1 MTFYGALTLL
11 LVISF
16 VFLAFQTVFCCGLQ
30 NFISW
35 NDLRVDVDYK
45 NSNSM
50 NEGGREVLLV
60 SKDGAGHSKTVQG
73 AVDMVPA
80 GNQHRIKIYI
90 SPGVY
95 REKVLVPV
103 TKPYISFI
111 GNKSGETV
119 ISWNLSASDHD
130 SAGQAVG
137 TLGSASVAIEA
148 DYFCANGITFENT
161 APGAPAGASGMQ
173 AVALRLAGDK
183 AMLYRCRILGR
194 HFFYE
199 CYIQGSIDF
208 IFGSAKSLYQVL
220 STFLLYDQMYI
231 SKFIKITFCQTST
244 KQECTL
250 HVVAETYGA
259 IAASQ
264 RNSPFDDS
272 GFSFQG
278 CKLYGTGMVYL
289 GRAWGKYARIVYSY
303 CQLEGIILSQGWNDW
318 EDSTRQS
325 TVWFGE
331 FNCSGR
337 GADLSNRV
345 PWARSLTY
353 DEAKPFLN
361 QHYID
366 GHQWLTMASRSD
378 IAEQPDSAPLAN
390 TPFAVGFATGLTE
403 DINDSLKLRNWVL
416 RHFSF
421 VRCKS
426 QRRFE
431 A

>member
-1 MTFYGALTLL
+1 MAVYGALTLL
-11 LVISF
+11 LVISC
-16 VFLAFQTVFCCGLQ
+16 VFLASQTVFCYGLQ

-35 NDLRVDVDYK
+35 NDLRVNVDYK

-50 NEGGREVLLV
+50 NEGERRGVLFV

-119 ISWNLSASDHD
+119 ISWNLRASDHD

-137 TLGSASVAIEA
+137 TLASASVAIEA

-161 APGAPAGASGMQ
+161 APGAQAGASGMQ

-183 AMLYRCRILGR
+183 AMLYQCRVLGHQDTLFDQTGR

-208 IFGSAKSLYQVL
+208 IFGSAKSLY
-220 STFLLYDQMYI
+220 
-231 SKFIKITFCQTST
+231 
-244 KQECTL
+244 QECTL

-353 DEAKPFLN
+353 QEAKPFLN

-366 GHQWLTMASRSD
+366 GHQWL
-378 IAEQPDSAPLAN
+378 
-390 TPFAVGFATGLTE
+390 
-403 DINDSLKLRNWVL
+403 SL
-416 RHFSF
+416 
-421 VRCKS
+421 
-426 QRRFE
+426 
-431 A
+431 